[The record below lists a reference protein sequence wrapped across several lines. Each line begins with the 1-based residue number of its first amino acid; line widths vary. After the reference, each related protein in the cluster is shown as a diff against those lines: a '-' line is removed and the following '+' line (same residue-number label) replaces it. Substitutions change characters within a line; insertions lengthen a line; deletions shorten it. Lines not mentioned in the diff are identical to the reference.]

1 MANSGVRTRAV
12 AAEIVDAVVKGGQSL
27 DAVIRENESRLPPD
41 ERSLLRMLC
50 YGVLRHHWQLQN
62 WIQHLLDRPL
72 KQRDSVINALL
83 AVGLFQ
89 IELTRIP
96 DHAAVSQT
104 VEAARQLRR
113 PKLAGVV
120 NACLRRF
127 MREGLASAEPRDD
140 QARWN
145 HPTWLIE
152 QIRRDWPQDWE
163 SILVANNERAPMWLR
178 ANSSRNPADDY
189 RAELAA
195 LGIEAERLDAVP
207 DALCLSSPCPVD
219 DLPGFHEGKV
229 SVQDAAAQIAARWL
243 LSKAEGNILDA
254 CAAPGGKTGHLL
266 EIGGDR
272 IAVTALD
279 SDAGRVEGIRQNLD
293 RLGRNATIMVA
304 DASKPEEWWDGVAFD
319 GILLDAP
326 CSATGVIRRHP
337 DIKLLRRA
345 GDIESL
351 ASLQRAMLDSLWALL
366 KPGGRLL
373 YATCSTLAA
382 ENDEVTGAFLKDQR
396 DAIEDDVL
404 PNNNI
409 RDLMRRKACGYQVLP
424 GVARMDGF
432 YYACLEKKVS

>member
-1 MANSGVRTRAV
+1 MATAGVRTRAV
-12 AAEIVDAVVKGGQSL
+12 AAEIVDGVVGGGQSL
-27 DAVIRENESRLPPD
+27 DALITENESRLPPG
-41 ERSLLRMLC
+41 ERPLLRNLA
-50 YGVLRHHWQLQN
+50 YGVLRHHWQLLG
-62 WIQHLLDRPL
+62 WIERLLDRPL
-72 KQRDSVINALL
+72 KRRDSVINALL

-89 IELTRIP
+89 LELTRIP

-127 MREGLASAEPRDD
+127 MREGLASAEPQDE
-140 QARWN
+140 QTRWN
-145 HPTWLIE
+145 HPAWLIE
-152 QIRRDWPQDWE
+152 QIRADWPQEWE
-163 SILVANNERAPMWLR
+163 SILAANNERAPMWLR
-178 ANSSRNPADDY
+178 VNSGRIAD
-189 RAELAA
+189 AEYAALLAA
-195 LGIEAERLDAVP
+195 DGIEAERLDAVP
-207 DALCLSSPCPVD
+207 DALCLFSPCPVD
-219 DLPGFHEGKV
+219 ELPGFHEGLV
-229 SVQDAAAQIAARWL
+229 SVQDAAAQLAARWL
-243 LSKAEGNILDA
+243 LAKTAGKILDA

-272 IAVTALD
+272 VTVTALD
-279 SDAGRVEGIRQNLD
+279 SDATRIERVHQNLD
-293 RLGRNATIMVA
+293 RLGCRATISVA

-345 GDIESL
+345 DDIANL
-351 ASLQRAMLDSLWALL
+351 ANLQRAMLDSLWALL

-382 ENDEVTGAFLKDQR
+382 ENDEVTGSFLDKQH

-424 GVARMDGF
+424 GTGRMDGF